1 MEKNIDVYLSLG
13 SNIGDRRDN
22 IDTALKLISHIPG
35 VKLVR
40 VSDIIETEPWG
51 FGCSQKF
58 LNCVAEITFS
68 PSEMKMQVCDT
79 DRRLSSDFVREE
91 AILLLN
97 AMKNIEWAM
106 GRREKLEFD
115 INGNRI
121 YHSRIIDIDLLIF
134 GKYRIDTKQLV
145 IPHPLMSERDFV
157 MIPLMQ
163 IVKKKIKSEFPEIF
177 GKYCESK

>member
-35 VKLVR
+35 VKVLN

-51 FGCSQKF
+51 FECRRKF

-68 PSEMKMQVCDT
+68 PS
-79 DRRLSSDFVREE
+79 SDFVMEE
-91 AILLLN
+91 AIYLLN

-106 GRREKLEFD
+106 GRREKLVFD

-163 IVKKKIKSEFPEIF
+163 IVKKNIKSEFPEIF
-177 GKYCESK
+177 AKYCESK